1 MIDENLIQRIIAAKV
16 SKEEVFECAKAIM
29 KETCRERFT
38 FETYYKKE
46 DFDVILKKY
55 KNKEIDAEYI
65 SYWSHIYTNL
75 IMSSVWK
82 ESADRDL
89 YPIEVIMYKISD
101 YLDEMYFADSYDIYA
116 FEKVIKS
123 VGVADKVYK
132 ALKNKNKVRVVCNV
146 SPAVLEIVYVLEEQK
161 EFAPFEMLVEED
173 QVYDAEQVELEE
185 YNSLL
190 SKLKEKG
197 YKNLFEAF

>member
-1 MIDENLIQRIIAAKV
+1 MIDENLIQRIISAEA

-46 DFDVILKKY
+46 DFDVILEKY
-55 KNKEIDAEYI
+55 KSKEIDAEYI

-190 SKLKEKG
+190 SKLKEEG